1 MSENRDEELATS
13 VAKRLRAAGHT
24 ALLAGGCVRDR
35 IMGRMPK
42 DYDIA
47 TDATPDQVEALFDH
61 THALG
66 KAFGV
71 IQVLIEGRP
80 FEVATFRNDLAY
92 IDGRR
97 PTGVVFSTPR
107 EDAERRDFTINGLF
121 LEPETGEILDF
132 VGGQADIQRRVIR
145 AIGEPARRF
154 EEDYLR
160 MLRAVRFA
168 SVLGFDLEP
177 ATAEAIR
184 KQAPCISQVSA
195 ERIQQELSR
204 ILTESPQAG
213 RGFRLLQELGLLP
226 VILPEISVMIGC
238 EQPPQYHPEGDV
250 FVHTMIMLDRLMKPS
265 ATLAWSVLLHDV
277 GKPPTFSVT
286 REPDGSDRIRFMGH
300 ADVGSRKAEEILRR
314 LRCSNDLIDAVVHC
328 VKNHMRL
335 GDASQM
341 RESTLRKLVA
351 APTFETELELHRVD
365 CLSSHGELGNYDM
378 LRAFAEKIQNEP
390 VLPAPFL
397 RGQDVLALGVRPGRE
412 IGDVLHRAYDLQLEG
427 TLPDRESALVW
438 LQKDIAAKQAG

>member
-1 MSENRDEELATS
+1 MSENEDEAKARV
-13 VAKRLRAAGHT
+13 VAGRLRTAGHQ

-35 IMGRMPK
+35 LMGRVPK

-47 TDATPDQVEALFDH
+47 TDATPDQVEALFEH

-71 IQVLIEGRP
+71 IQVLIDGHP

-121 LEPETGEILDF
+121 LDPVTDEILDF
-132 VGGQADIQRRVIR
+132 VGGQDDLRRGLIR
-145 AIGEPARRF
+145 AIGDPVRRF

-160 MLRAVRFA
+160 MLRAARFA
-168 SVLGFDLEP
+168 SVLGFDLDP
-177 ATAEAIR
+177 ATADAIR
-184 KQAPCISQVSA
+184 KLAPRIAQVSA
-195 ERIQQELSR
+195 ERIQQELTR
-204 ILTESPQAG
+204 ILTESPKPG
-213 RGFRLLQELGLLP
+213 RGFRLLQDLGLLP
-226 VILPEISVMIGC
+226 VVLPEISVMIGC

-250 FVHTMIMLDRLMKPS
+250 FVHTMIMLDRLEKPS
-265 ATLAWSVLLHDV
+265 PTLAWAVLLHDV
-277 GKPPTFSVT
+277 GKPPTFSIT

-300 ADVGSRKAEEILRR
+300 ADVGAGMAADILRR
-314 LRCSNDLIDAVVHC
+314 LRCSNELTDAVVYC

-365 CLSSHGELGNYDM
+365 CLSSHAELGNYDM
-378 LRAFAEKIQNEP
+378 LRAFAEKIRSEP
-390 VLPAPFL
+390 VLPAPLL
-397 RGQDVLALGVRPGRE
+397 RGQDVLALGLRPGRE
-412 IGDVLHRAYDLQLEG
+412 VGDVLRRAYDLQLEG
-427 TLPDRESALVW
+427 AWPDRDAALAW
-438 LQKDIAAKQAG
+438 LAKEIAARPAE